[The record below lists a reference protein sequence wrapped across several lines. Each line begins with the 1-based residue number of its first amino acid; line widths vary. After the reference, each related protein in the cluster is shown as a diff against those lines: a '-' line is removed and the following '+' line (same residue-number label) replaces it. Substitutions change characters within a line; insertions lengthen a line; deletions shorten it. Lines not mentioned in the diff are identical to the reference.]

1 MAQYAFMPLQDYV
14 DICDAIRGASGTESE
29 IVSGDIPQLIEDIA
43 SGGGG
48 GEDQTEEALHTAYQ
62 VISSYL
68 EQTGV
73 RGGLWSDAEWQNYLN
88 QWAMIFDMFG
98 IEFV

>member
-1 MAQYAFMPLQDYV
+1 MAQYAYMPLQDYV

-29 IVSGDIPQLIEDIA
+29 IVSGDIPQLIEGIA

-48 GEDQTEEALHTAYQ
+48 GEDQTEEALRTAYQ
-62 VISSYL
+62 AISSYL

-73 RGGLWSDAEWQNYLN
+73 RGGFWSEAQWQDYLN
-88 QWAMIFDMFG
+88 RWEAIFQMFG
-98 IEFV
+98 LVLT

>member
-1 MAQYAFMPLQDYV
+1 MAQYAYMPLQDYV

-29 IVSGDIPQLIEDIA
+29 IVSGDIPQLIEGIA

-48 GEDQTEEALHTAYQ
+48 GEDQTEEALQTAYQ
-62 VISSYL
+62 IIGSYL

-73 RGGLWSDAEWQNYLN
+73 RGGLWSDAEWQEYLN
-88 QWAMIFDMFG
+88 RWEAIFQMFG
-98 IEFV
+98 LQFM

>member
-1 MAQYAFMPLQDYV
+1 MAQYAYMPLQDYV

-48 GEDQTEEALHTAYQ
+48 GEDHTEEALQTAYHT
-62 VISSYL
+62 ISSYL

-73 RGGLWSDAEWQNYLN
+73 RGGFWSDAQWQAYLH
-88 QWAMIFDMFG
+88 QWAAIFDMFG
-98 IEFV
+98 LVLT